1 MCRIGLLERCTMSRD
16 EGQAVSGPCKRVSLP
31 MNNSP
36 PAPDMAHGTKRSPMD
51 ILSPALHRPP
61 DYYNIW
67 SDAEICDESVDIS
80 VDADTTLYFM
90 NV

>member
-1 MCRIGLLERCTMSRD
+1 
-16 EGQAVSGPCKRVSLP
+16 
-31 MNNSP
+31 
-36 PAPDMAHGTKRSPMD
+36 MD